1 MDLEQITFRS
11 SPVTLVS
18 APPRIGDIAPN
29 FVATTAGGEPLQWA
43 DEHKGRVA
51 IVGSLPSILLPE
63 CAAQIQ
69 VLDRNMPQFSGDDQ
83 IPLWLVTS
91 DAPEDLARFIADYDI
106 THVVLLSDVP
116 RGEFGTR
123 FGVRLKETD
132 LLARTL
138 FTIGKDQS
146 IIYRELHREIIEDP
160 QYRQAFKAAFSH
172 LI

>member
-83 IPLWLVTS
+83 IPLWLVTCGVLPPDLACS
-91 DAPEDLARFIADYDI
+91 VTANPGRDAPVASR
-106 THVVLLSDVP
+106 T
-116 RGEFGTR
+116 RGSCLERRSPGR
-123 FGVRLKETD
+123 GNSPS
-132 LLARTL
+132 
-138 FTIGKDQS
+138 GQ
-146 IIYRELHREIIEDP
+146 
-160 QYRQAFKAAFSH
+160 
-172 LI
+172 